1 MPLRQDSW
9 WKRKTKL
16 ERKLIVVALVS
27 LCLAGFLLISLLFC
41 QRIHSTFLG
50 SDDICL
56 TRECVETAGEVFR
69 NMDESVDPCQDFYR
83 FACGNYI
90 KHSLISNDKTFANT
104 FTVINDI
111 LQEQIKISLEEAPS
125 AKEPKPFVTV
135 KKYYRACKNKTLT
148 ERYGLDIARK
158 LLKDLG
164 GWPVLEE
171 YFDDFT
177 YNWID
182 SIGALR
188 KTGLSV
194 NSLIDISV
202 GLDFKH
208 STKRLIQIDQPGL
221 GLSREYLVK
230 GISDKIVKAY
240 YEYMVDIAEMFGCD
254 RPKASEELLES
265 LQFEIN
271 LANFS
276 LSQEDRRNISN
287 LYNLLT
293 IQQLEAKYSQIPW
306 LDLINTIMPK
316 NVQVNRSQPV
326 LVGVPYY
333 LQSFEKLIN
342 STPKRVQANYVM
354 WRVVKDLISYLNQE
368 VKDREL
374 IFKHAINGIQE
385 SPPRWKECI
394 DETTSLAPIVI
405 GAMYVRKYFHVEA
418 KQNALEMV
426 KYIKEQFKDIL
437 RSIDWMDSETRKS
450 ALDKANTIVD
460 HIAYPDELLD
470 DQKIGQLYDKLEVDE
485 NQFLYSALNISKFT
499 MDYTLSR
506 LREAVN
512 KTDWKEHGFPAQV
525 NAFYHPL
532 ENSITFPAGILQG
545 VFFHKD
551 RPRYMNFGAVGSVIG
566 HEITHGFDDTGR
578 QFDKNG
584 DLVNWWKEETKIKFL
599 EKAQCIIKQYNNY
612 SIPEVKLKLN
622 GVRTQGENIADNGGV
637 KQAYLAYKK
646 WQRSNAPEP
655 KLPGLK
661 YDPRQLFWVSAAQI
675 WCSKHR
681 PEAIALQVTV
691 DAHSPAEFRVLGPFS
706 NSEFFAKDFNCPVGS
721 KMNPEHKCSVW

>member
-1 MPLRQDSW
+1 MNFVQFFLNALFTTITLRKFAD
-9 WKRKTKL
+9 
-16 ERKLIVVALVS
+16 
-27 LCLAGFLLISLLFC
+27 
-41 QRIHSTFLG
+41 STFLG

-56 TRECVETAGEVFR
+56 SRECVQTAGEVFR
-69 NMDESVDPCQDFYR
+69 NMDESVDPCHDFYA

-104 FTVINDI
+104 FTVITDI
-111 LQEQIKISLEEAPS
+111 LQEQLKISLEE
-125 AKEPKPFVTV
+125 KIDNNEPKPFVMV
-135 KKYYRACKNKTLT
+135 KKYYRSCKNKTLT
-148 ERYGLDIARK
+148 ERYGLDIAKK
-158 LLKDLG
+158 LLQEIG
-164 GWPVLEE
+164 GWPILEE
-171 YFDDFT
+171 FWNEFGFDWT
-177 YNWID
+177 KNVE
-182 SIGALR
+182 ALR
-188 KTGLSV
+188 KKGLSV
-194 NSLIDISV
+194 NSLVDISV

-208 STKRLIQIDQPGL
+208 SDKRIIQIDQPVL

-230 GISDKIVKAY
+230 GVNDRIVKAY
-240 YEYMVDIAEMFGCD
+240 YEYMVDIAEMFGAD
-254 RPKASEELLES
+254 RSAASEQLLES
-265 LQFEIN
+265 LKFEIR

-293 IQQLEAKYSQIPW
+293 IQELETKYPKIPW
-306 LDLINTIMPK
+306 LKLINIIMPQS
-316 NVQVNRSQPV
+316 VQVNRTQQI
-326 LVGVPYY
+326 LVGVPYF
-333 LQSFEKLIN
+333 LGAFEKLI
-342 STPKRVQANYVM
+342 SATPKRVQANYLM
-354 WRVVKDLISYLNQE
+354 WRVVKDLVSYLNQE

-394 DETTSLAPIVI
+394 DETTSLLPIVI
-405 GAMYVRKYFHVEA
+405 GAMYVRKYFHVDA

-437 RSIDWMDSETRKS
+437 RSIDWMDEQTRKS

-470 DQKIGQLYDKLEVDE
+470 DRKLGELYDKIEVNE
-485 NQFLYSALNISKFT
+485 CQFLYSALNISKFA
-499 MDYTLSR
+499 MDYSLGR
-506 LREAVN
+506 LRERVN

-525 NAFYHPL
+525 NAYYHPL

-545 VFFHKD
+545 VFFNKD

-578 QFDKNG
+578 QFDKEGN
-584 DLVNWWKEETKIKFL
+584 LVNWWKEETKTKFL
-599 EKAQCIIKQYNNY
+599 ERAQCIIKQYNNY
-612 SIPEVKLKLN
+612 TVPEAKLKLN

-637 KQAYLAYKK
+637 KQAYLAYMK

-661 YDPRQLFWVSAAQI
+661 YNPRQLFWLSAAQI

-706 NSEFFAKDFNCPVGS
+706 NLEYFAKDYNCPLGS
-721 KMNPEHKCSVW
+721 RMNPAHKCSVW

>member
-16 ERKLIVVALVS
+16 ERKLIVVALGSLLLASFLLVS
-27 LCLAGFLLISLLFC
+27 LICHT
-41 QRIHSTFLG
+41 IHSTFLG

-56 TRECVETAGEVFR
+56 TRECVQTAGEVFR
-69 NMDESVDPCQDFYR
+69 NMDESVNPCDDFYR

-104 FTVINDI
+104 FTVINDL
-111 LQEQIKISLEEAPS
+111 LQEQIKIALEEKS
-125 AKEPKPFVTV
+125 CSREPKPFQTV
-135 KKYYRACKNKTLT
+135 KKYYRACKNKSLA
-148 ERYGLDIARK
+148 EKYGLDIAKK
-158 LLKDLG
+158 LLADIG
-164 GWPVLEE
+164 GWPVLNDNWDE
-171 YFDDFT
+171 FSF
-177 YNWID
+177 NWI
-182 SIGALR
+182 SNLR
-188 KTGLSV
+188 SLRETGLSV
-194 NSLIDISV
+194 NCFLDVSV
-202 GLDFKH
+202 GLDFKR
-208 STKRLIQIDQPGL
+208 STRRLIQIDQPGL

-230 GISDKIVKAY
+230 GVNDKIVKAY
-240 YEYMVDIAEMFGCD
+240 YEYMVDIAQMFGAD
-254 RPKASEELLES
+254 RKKARQELLET
-265 LQFEIN
+265 LKFEIR

-276 LSQEDRRNISN
+276 LSQEDRRNISS

-293 IQQLEAKYSQIPW
+293 IQELEIKYKNIPW
-306 LDLINTIMPK
+306 LDLINIIMPT
-316 NVQVNRSQPV
+316 NVQVNKSQPV
-326 LVGVPYY
+326 LVGVPYF
-333 LQSFEKLIN
+333 LGAFEKLICE
-342 STPKRVQANYVM
+342 TPKRVQANYVM

-368 VKDREL
+368 VRDREL

-394 DETTSLAPIVI
+394 DETTSLLPIVI
-405 GAMYVRKYFHVEA
+405 GAMYVRKYFHVDA
-418 KQNALEMV
+418 KTSALEMV

-437 RSIDWMDSETRKS
+437 QSIDWMDAETRKS

-460 HIAYPDELLD
+460 HIAYPDELLND
-470 DQKIGQLYDKLEVDE
+470 RKISQLYDGLEVDE
-485 NQFLYSALNISKFT
+485 TQFLYSALNISKFA
-499 MDYTLSR
+499 MDYTMSR
-506 LREAVN
+506 LIEPVN
-512 KTDWKEHGFPAQV
+512 KTDWREHGFPAQV

-584 DLVNWWKEETKIKFL
+584 NLVNWWKEETKTKFL

-612 SIPEVKLKLN
+612 TVPEVKMKLN

-646 WQRSNAPEP
+646 WQRSNPPEP

-706 NSEFFAKDFNCPVGS
+706 NSEFFAKDFNCPKGS

>member
-16 ERKLIVVALVS
+16 ERKLIVVAFGSLLLASFLSVS
-27 LCLAGFLLISLLFC
+27 LICHT
-41 QRIHSTFLG
+41 IHSTFLG

-56 TRECVETAGEVFR
+56 TRECVQTAGEVFR
-69 NMDESVDPCQDFYR
+69 NMDESVNPCDDFYR

-104 FTVINDI
+104 FTVINDL
-111 LQEQIKISLEEAPS
+111 LQEQIKIALEEKS
-125 AKEPKPFVTV
+125 CRREPKPFQTV
-135 KKYYRACKNKTLT
+135 KKYYRACKNKSLA
-148 ERYGLDIARK
+148 EKYGLDIAKK
-158 LLKDLG
+158 LLSDIG
-164 GWPVLEE
+164 GWPVLSDDWEDFS
-171 YFDDFT
+171 FD
-177 YNWID
+177 WI
-182 SIGALR
+182 SNLKALR
-188 KTGLSV
+188 DTGLSV
-194 NSLIDISV
+194 NCFLDVSV
-202 GLDFKH
+202 GLDFKR
-208 STKRLIQIDQPGL
+208 STRRLIQIDQPGL

-230 GISDKIVKAY
+230 GINDKIVKAY
-240 YEYMVDIAEMFGCD
+240 YEYMVDIAQMFGAE
-254 RPKASEELLES
+254 RKKARQELLET
-265 LQFEIN
+265 LKFEIR

-276 LSQEDRRNISN
+276 LSQEDRRNISS

-293 IQQLEAKYSQIPW
+293 IQELENKYKNIPW
-306 LDLINTIMPK
+306 LDLINIIMPTS
-316 NVQVNRSQPV
+316 VQVNRSQPV
-326 LVGVPYY
+326 LVGVPYF
-333 LQSFEKLIN
+333 LGAFEKLICE
-342 STPKRVQANYVM
+342 TPKRVQANYIM

-368 VKDREL
+368 VRDREL

-394 DETTSLAPIVI
+394 DETTSLLPIVI
-405 GAMYVRKYFHVEA
+405 GAMYVRKYFHVDA
-418 KQNALEMV
+418 KTNALEMV
-426 KYIKEQFKDIL
+426 KYIKEQFKDLL
-437 RSIDWMDSETRKS
+437 RSIEWMDAETRKS

-470 DQKIGQLYDKLEVDE
+470 DGKISQLYDGLEVDE
-485 NQFLYSALNISKFT
+485 TQFLYSALNISKFA
-499 MDYTLSR
+499 MDYTMSR
-506 LREAVN
+506 LIEPVN
-512 KTDWKEHGFPAQV
+512 KTDWREHGFPAQV

-584 DLVNWWKEETKIKFL
+584 NLVNWWKEETKTKFL

-612 SIPEVKLKLN
+612 TVPEVKMKLN

-646 WQRSNAPEP
+646 WQRSNPPEP

-661 YDPRQLFWVSAAQI
+661 YEPRQLFWVSAAQI

-706 NSEFFAKDFNCPVGS
+706 NSEFFAKDFHCPKGS